1 MANNVQTTTITIG
14 GSVSKSLQDA
24 LSFANDGIKRIGTEM
39 TLLDRR
45 LARLSTTSKEY
56 ARMRT
61 QVDALRASQEALER
75 IEAKRTANLE
85 KREKL
90 RSAFGEARGALGT
103 AVTALAKPVENASG
117 FARQNQQIGV
127 AANLSRAQVSALGQA
142 ILEQSRTTNQGA
154 DALQR
159 SIKLMIDAGMDAQS
173 AQASLG
179 AVGRTTTVT
188 GASIDDVA
196 QAAAALQQSFDID
209 PSRMQNALDVLVVNS
224 RQGGLGLKDMAEVLP
239 TLGSSFEAMKLQGT
253 SAAAT
258 LGAALQA
265 TLDSAGGADK
275 AARNMKSFMSSVLSP
290 ELQNKAKKSLN
301 LDLRKIIGDA
311 QTDGGNPFD
320 AAMQGIIQATAGDQ
334 KKIGALFG
342 DAQAKNFV
350 QPMIENWDSY
360 IRIRDTALNGSS
372 GTTDAAYV
380 DAMQTDPQK
389 IEGAKIAVDN
399 LSKAF
404 GAALLPAVGEAAV
417 KLTELLNGVTSF
429 VQENPKLIANTTQ
442 IVVGMLGMRTAA
454 LGARYAWTFLQGPI
468 LAVQKACELFRGGS
482 LLAQMGRFGPMAM
495 RLASGF
501 RIVATAVGAIGGG
514 PIALAVA
521 AITAGALL
529 VRKYWEPIKAF
540 LGGVWEGL
548 SGAGTAAMG
557 ELMRAVEPLRPAW
570 EVMSGLIGQAW
581 DWLSRMLAPAQYTGN
596 ELSRVAQIGSF
607 LGTVLM
613 EGLRMNIQ
621 LISGLVQYVV
631 WMGNVYTT
639 VASGIGSVM
648 SMMWT
653 TIKSGAESLF
663 NWLVQKLDFLM
674 PYVVKLMGFVEG
686 GIGKV
691 SALVGKGLDFGK
703 EVLTGSAEAIGNGM
717 IGYTN
722 MRAGGRGGLDDA
734 AGLVGD
740 VATLDGPGAGKRWAG
755 ISEATRGRTAP
766 EMPSPSP
773 RGVTTVQQQQTNN
786 ITIHQQPGESSESV
800 ARRTADELQRR
811 NAVAARGGL
820 ADRN

>member
-14 GSVSKSLQDA
+14 GEVSKSLKDA
-24 LSFANDGIKRIGTEM
+24 FSFANDGIKRLGTEV

-45 LARLSTTSKEY
+45 LARMSTTSKEY

-61 QVDALRASQEALER
+61 QVDALRASQVALES
-75 IEAKRTANLE
+75 IEAKRAANLE
-85 KREKL
+85 KRGTL
-90 RSAFGEARGALGT
+90 GSAFGEARGALGS

-127 AANLSRAQVSALGQA
+127 AANLSRAQVGALGQA
-142 ILEQSRTTNQGA
+142 ILEQSRATNQGA
-154 DALQR
+154 DTLQR

-224 RQGGLGLKDMAEVLP
+224 RQGGLGLKDMAAVLP

-265 TLDSAGGADK
+265 TLDSAGGADN
-275 AARNMKSFMSSVLSP
+275 AASNMKNFMSAVLSP

-311 QTDGGNPFD
+311 QTNGGNPFD

-334 KKIGALFG
+334 KKIGTLFG

-350 QPMIENWDSY
+350 QPMIENWDTY
-360 IRIRDTALNGSS
+360 IRIRDQALNGSA
-372 GTTDAAYV
+372 GTTDAAYAN
-380 DAMQTDPQK
+380 AMQTDPEK

-404 GAALLPAVGEAAV
+404 GAALLPAVGEAAL
-417 KLTELLNGVTSF
+417 KLTDLLNGVTSF

-442 IVVGMLGMRTAA
+442 IVVGMLGMRTAV

-468 LAVQKACELFRGGS
+468 LAAQKAFELFRGGS

-501 RIVATAVGAIGGG
+501 RVVATAVAAIGGG
-514 PIALAVA
+514 PITIAIA
-521 AITAGALL
+521 AITAGAIL

-540 LGGVWEGL
+540 LGGVWDGL
-548 SGAGTAAMG
+548 SNAGSAAMG

-570 EVMSGLIGQAW
+570 EVMSGLISQAW
-581 DWLSRMLAPAQYTGN
+581 DWLSRLMEPAQYTGN
-596 ELSRVAQIGSF
+596 ELSRVAEIGAVVGEALLFNFRMVIEVIGGVVQSVVWLGEL
-607 LGTVLM
+607 LGTVA
-613 EGLRMNIQ
+613 GFI
-621 LISGLVQYVV
+621 
-631 WMGNVYTT
+631 T
-639 VASGIGSVM
+639 
-648 SMMWT
+648 
-653 TIKSGAESLF
+653 ESLGAAWDF
-663 NWLVQKLDFLM
+663 VSEKATAAFDVILAKLKPVLEGVGWVMD
-674 PYVVKLMGFVEG
+674 KLGFGGGEG
-686 GIGKV
+686 PALGAAVGAGAAGAS
-691 SALVGKGLDFGK
+691 SAAGAIAGVAAVGG
-703 EVLTGSAEAIGNGM
+703 
-717 IGYTN
+717 
-722 MRAGGRGGLDDA
+722 DA
-734 AGLVGD
+734 AGRRPVELG
-740 VATLDGPGAGKRWAG
+740 GAQ
-755 ISEATRGRTAP
+755 GRAAP
-766 EMPSPSP
+766 ALPSPSMRVVP
-773 RGVTTVQQQQTNN
+773 NVQQQQTNN
-786 ITIHQQPGESSESV
+786 ITIHQQPGESGDAL

-811 NAVAARGGL
+811 NAVAARSGL

>member
-1 MANNVQTTTITIG
+1 M
-14 GSVSKSLQDA
+14 SKSLQDA

-224 RQGGLGLKDMAEVLP
+224 RQGGLGLKDMAEMLP

-275 AARNMKSFMSSVLSP
+275 AASNMKNFMSSVLSP

-442 IVVGMLGMRTAA
+442 IVVGMLGMRTAV

-468 LAVQKACELFRGGS
+468 LAVQKAFELFRGGS
-482 LLAQMGRFGPMAM
+482 LLAQVGRFGPMAM

-548 SGAGTAAMG
+548 SGAGTGAMG
-557 ELMRAVEPLRPAW
+557 ELIRAVEPLRPAW

>member
-1 MANNVQTTTITIG
+1 MASNVQTTTITIG
-14 GSVSKSLQDA
+14 GEVSKSLKDA
-24 LSFANDGIKRIGTEM
+24 LSFANDGVKRLGDEAGKLELKLAAMKKSGTAY
-39 TLLDRR
+39 T
-45 LARLSTTSKEY
+45 
-56 ARMRT
+56 RMRA
-61 QVDALRASQEALER
+61 QADALRASQEALER
-75 IEAKRTANLE
+75 VEAKRTANLE

-90 RSAFGEARGALGT
+90 GASFKAARGTLGT

-142 ILEQSRTTNQGA
+142 ILQQSRATNQGA
-154 DALQR
+154 DDLQR
-159 SIKLMIDAGMDAQS
+159 SIKLMVAAGMDAQS

-224 RQGGLGLKDMAEVLP
+224 QQGSLGLKDMAQVLP
-239 TLGSSFEAMKLQGT
+239 VLGSSFEAMKLQGT

-258 LGAALQA
+258 LGAALEA

-275 AARNMKSFMSSVLSP
+275 AASNMKSFMSEVLSP
-290 ELQNKAKKSLN
+290 DIQEKAKKSLS
-301 LDLRKIIGDA
+301 LDLHKIIGDA
-311 QTDGGNPFD
+311 QTSGGNPFD

-334 KKIGALFG
+334 KKIGTLFS

-350 QPMIENWDSY
+350 QLMIENWDTY
-360 IRIRDTALNGSS
+360 IRVRDKALNGSA
-372 GTTDAAYV
+372 GTTGAAYA

-429 VQENPKLIANTTQ
+429 VHENPKLIANTTQ
-442 IVVGMLGMRTAA
+442 IVVGMLGMRTAV

-468 LAVQKACELFRGGS
+468 LGVQKAFQLFRGGS
-482 LLAQMGRFGPMAM
+482 LLAQLGRFGPMAM
-495 RLASGF
+495 RIASVF
-501 RIVATAVGAIGGG
+501 RVVATAVGAIGGG
-514 PIALAVA
+514 PIAVAVA
-521 AITAGALL
+521 ALTAGALL

-548 SGAGTAAMG
+548 SSAGTSAMG
-557 ELMRAVEPLRPAW
+557 ELMNAVAPLRPAW
-570 EVMSGLIGQAW
+570 EAVSALLGQAW

-596 ELSRVAQIGSF
+596 ELSRVGEIGKLVGEALMFNFRAVIQVAGFVAEVFRMIGEVIGTVAGFIVVTFGSAWDWVSAKVSSVIDTMMAKIAPF
-607 LGTVLM
+607 MEVVGTIMDKVGGVLGTAKDKIALGVNTAADAY
-613 EGLRMNIQ
+613 GAIRANGGIQ
-621 LISGLVQYVV
+621 LPPVMLAPASMHSASVQPR
-631 WMGNVYTT
+631 
-639 VASGIGSVM
+639 
-648 SMMWT
+648 
-653 TIKSGAESLF
+653 
-663 NWLVQKLDFLM
+663 M
-674 PYVVKLMGFVEG
+674 PN
-686 GIGKV
+686 
-691 SALVGKGLDFGK
+691 AFG
-703 EVLTGSAEAIGNGM
+703 TPAG
-717 IGYTN
+717 
-722 MRAGGRGGLDDA
+722 RA
-734 AGLVGD
+734 
-740 VATLDGPGAGKRWAG
+740 
-755 ISEATRGRTAP
+755 AP
-766 EMPSPSP
+766 EMPSPTP
-773 RGVTTVQQQQTNN
+773 RSATTVQQQQTNH
-786 ITIHQQPGESSESV
+786 ITIHQQPGESSEAV

>member
-1 MANNVQTTTITIG
+1 MASNVQTTTITIG
-14 GSVSKSLQDA
+14 GEVSKSLKDA
-24 LSFANDGIKRIGTEM
+24 LSFANDGVKRLGDEAGKLELKLAAMKKSGTAY
-39 TLLDRR
+39 T
-45 LARLSTTSKEY
+45 
-56 ARMRT
+56 RMRA
-61 QVDALRASQEALER
+61 QADALRASQEALER
-75 IEAKRTANLE
+75 VEAKRTANLE

-90 RSAFGEARGALGT
+90 GASFKAARGTLGI

-142 ILEQSRTTNQGA
+142 ILQQSRATNQGA
-154 DALQR
+154 DDLQR
-159 SIKLMIDAGMDAQS
+159 SIKLMVAAGMDAQS

-224 RQGGLGLKDMAEVLP
+224 QQGSLGLKDMAQVLP
-239 TLGSSFEAMKLQGT
+239 VLGSSFEAMKLQGT

-258 LGAALQA
+258 LGAALEA

-275 AARNMKSFMSSVLSP
+275 AASNMKSFMSEVLSP
-290 ELQNKAKKSLN
+290 DIQEKAKKSLN
-301 LDLRKIIGDA
+301 LDLHKIIGDA
-311 QTDGGNPFD
+311 QTSGGNPFD

-334 KKIGALFG
+334 KKIGTLFS

-350 QPMIENWDSY
+350 QPMIENWDTY
-360 IRIRDTALNGSS
+360 IRVRDKALNESA
-372 GTTDAAYV
+372 GTTDAAYA

-442 IVVGMLGMRTAA
+442 IVVGMLGMRTAV

-468 LAVQKACELFRGGS
+468 LGVQKAFELFRGGS
-482 LLAQMGRFGPMAM
+482 LLAQLGRFGPMAM
-495 RLASGF
+495 RIASVF
-501 RIVATAVGAIGGG
+501 RVVATAVGAIGGG
-514 PIALAVA
+514 PIAVAVA
-521 AITAGALL
+521 ALTAGALL

-548 SGAGTAAMG
+548 SSAGTSAMG
-557 ELMRAVEPLRPAW
+557 ELMNAVAPLRPAW
-570 EVMSGLIGQAW
+570 EAVSALLGQAW

-596 ELSRVAQIGSF
+596 ELSRVGEIGKLVGEALMFNFRAVIQVAGFVAEVFRMIGEVIGTVAGFIVVTFGSAWDWVSAKVSSVIDTMMAKIAPF
-607 LGTVLM
+607 MEVVGTIMDKVGGVLGTAKDKIALGVNTAADAY
-613 EGLRMNIQ
+613 GAIRANGGIQ
-621 LISGLVQYVV
+621 LPPVMLAPASMHSASVQPR
-631 WMGNVYTT
+631 
-639 VASGIGSVM
+639 
-648 SMMWT
+648 
-653 TIKSGAESLF
+653 
-663 NWLVQKLDFLM
+663 M
-674 PYVVKLMGFVEG
+674 PN
-686 GIGKV
+686 
-691 SALVGKGLDFGK
+691 AFG
-703 EVLTGSAEAIGNGM
+703 TPAG
-717 IGYTN
+717 
-722 MRAGGRGGLDDA
+722 RA
-734 AGLVGD
+734 
-740 VATLDGPGAGKRWAG
+740 
-755 ISEATRGRTAP
+755 AP
-766 EMPSPSP
+766 EMPSPTP
-773 RGVTTVQQQQTNN
+773 RSATTVQQQQTNH
-786 ITIHQQPGESSESV
+786 ITIHQQPGESSEAV

>member
-1 MANNVQTTTITIG
+1 MASNVQTTTITIG
-14 GSVSKSLQDA
+14 GEVSKSLKDA
-24 LSFANDGIKRIGTEM
+24 LSFANDGVKRLGDEAGKLELKLAAMKKSGTAY
-39 TLLDRR
+39 T
-45 LARLSTTSKEY
+45 
-56 ARMRT
+56 RMRA
-61 QVDALRASQEALER
+61 QADALRASQEALER
-75 IEAKRTANLE
+75 VEAKRTANLE

-90 RSAFGEARGALGT
+90 GASFKAARGTLGT

-142 ILEQSRTTNQGA
+142 ILQQSRATNQGA
-154 DALQR
+154 DDLQR
-159 SIKLMIDAGMDAQS
+159 SIKLMVAAGMDAQS

-224 RQGGLGLKDMAEVLP
+224 QQGSLGLKDMAQVLP
-239 TLGSSFEAMKLQGT
+239 VLGSSFEAMKLQGT

-258 LGAALQA
+258 LGAALEA

-275 AARNMKSFMSSVLSP
+275 AASNMKSFMSEVLSP
-290 ELQNKAKKSLN
+290 DIQEKAKKSLN
-301 LDLRKIIGDA
+301 LDLHKIIGDA
-311 QTDGGNPFD
+311 QTSGGNPFD

-334 KKIGALFG
+334 KKIGTLFS

-350 QPMIENWDSY
+350 QPMIENWDTY
-360 IRIRDTALNGSS
+360 IRVRDKALNESA
-372 GTTDAAYV
+372 GTTDAAYA

-442 IVVGMLGMRTAA
+442 IVVGMLGMRTAV
-454 LGARYAWTFLQGPI
+454 LSARYAWTFLQGPI
-468 LAVQKACELFRGGS
+468 LGVQKAFELFRGGS
-482 LLAQMGRFGPMAM
+482 LLAQLGRFGPMAM
-495 RLASGF
+495 RIASVF
-501 RIVATAVGAIGGG
+501 RVVATAVGAIGGG
-514 PIALAVA
+514 PIAVAVA
-521 AITAGALL
+521 ALTAGALL

-548 SGAGTAAMG
+548 SSAGTSAMG
-557 ELMRAVEPLRPAW
+557 ELMNAVAPLRPAW
-570 EVMSGLIGQAW
+570 EAVSALLGQAW

-596 ELSRVAQIGSF
+596 ELSRVGEIGKLVGEALMFNFRAVIQVAGFVAEVFRMIGEVIGTVAGFIVVTFGSAWDWVSAKVSSVIDTMMAKIAPF
-607 LGTVLM
+607 MEVVGTIMDKVGGVLGTAKDKIALGVNTAADAY
-613 EGLRMNIQ
+613 GAIRANGGIQ
-621 LISGLVQYVV
+621 LPPVMLAPASMHSASVQPR
-631 WMGNVYTT
+631 
-639 VASGIGSVM
+639 
-648 SMMWT
+648 
-653 TIKSGAESLF
+653 
-663 NWLVQKLDFLM
+663 M
-674 PYVVKLMGFVEG
+674 PN
-686 GIGKV
+686 
-691 SALVGKGLDFGK
+691 AFG
-703 EVLTGSAEAIGNGM
+703 TPAG
-717 IGYTN
+717 
-722 MRAGGRGGLDDA
+722 RA
-734 AGLVGD
+734 
-740 VATLDGPGAGKRWAG
+740 
-755 ISEATRGRTAP
+755 AP
-766 EMPSPSP
+766 EMPSPTP
-773 RGVTTVQQQQTNN
+773 RSATTVQQQQTNH
-786 ITIHQQPGESSESV
+786 ITIHQQPGESSEAV

>member
-14 GSVSKSLQDA
+14 GEVSKSLKDA
-24 LSFANDGIKRIGTEM
+24 FSFANDGIKRLGTEV

-45 LARLSTTSKEY
+45 LARMSTTSKEY

-61 QVDALRASQEALER
+61 QVDALRASQVALES
-75 IEAKRTANLE
+75 IEAKRDANLE
-85 KREKL
+85 KRGKL
-90 RSAFGEARGALGT
+90 GSAFGEARGTLGT

-142 ILEQSRTTNQGA
+142 ILEQSRATNQGA

-159 SIKLMIDAGMDAQS
+159 SIRLMIDAGMDAQA

-224 RQGGLGLKDMAEVLP
+224 QQGSLGLKDMAQVLP
-239 TLGSSFEAMKLQGT
+239 VLGSSFEAMKLQGT

-258 LGAALQA
+258 LGAALEA

-275 AARNMKSFMSSVLSP
+275 AASNMKSFMSEVLSP
-290 ELQNKAKKSLN
+290 DIQEKAKKSLR

-311 QTDGGNPFD
+311 QTSGGNPFD

-350 QPMIENWDSY
+350 QPMIENWDTY
-360 IRIRDTALNGSS
+360 VRVRDKALNGSA
-372 GTTDAAYV
+372 GTTDAAYA

-442 IVVGMLGMRTAA
+442 IVVGMLGMRTAV

-468 LAVQKACELFRGGS
+468 LAAQKAFELFRGGS
-482 LLAQMGRFGPMAM
+482 LLAQLGRFGPMAM

-501 RIVATAVGAIGGG
+501 RIVATAVAAIGGG
-514 PIALAVA
+514 PITIAIA
-521 AITAGALL
+521 AITAGAIL

-540 LGGVWEGL
+540 LGGLWQGV
-548 SGAGTAAMG
+548 SDSAGAAMG
-557 ELMRAVEPLRPAW
+557 EIMAAVEPLRPVW
-570 EVMSGLIGQAW
+570 EAMGEVFSRVWNWISQLIAPVEYSGDA
-581 DWLSRMLAPAQYTGN
+581 
-596 ELSRVAQIGSF
+596 LSRVGEVGRFVGTLLFESFRMAIAAVGNIIQTIVFLNDAAMSLGETIGTALIGRWDSMKETARAAINVVMDALKPLLELIDGP
-607 LGTVLM
+607 LGDL
-613 EGLRMNIQ
+613 
-621 LISGLVQYVV
+621 
-631 WMGNVYTT
+631 
-639 VASGIGSVM
+639 
-648 SMMWT
+648 
-653 TIKSGAESLF
+653 
-663 NWLVQKLDFLM
+663 
-674 PYVVKLMGFVEG
+674 G
-686 GIGKV
+686 G
-691 SALVGKGLDFGK
+691 LVGKGLDVASGFLGQLK
-703 EVLTGSAEAIGNGM
+703 EGAVDGMKSIGNGVV
-717 IGYTN
+717 GYSN
-722 MRAGGRGGLDDA
+722 MRAQGRGGLNDA
-734 AGLVGD
+734 LYTGVAVAMGD
-740 VATLDGPGAGKRWAG
+740 RPAVREQEDSLRRAMQ
-755 ISEATRGRTAP
+755 GRPAP
-766 EMPSPSP
+766 DMPAPTP

>member
-90 RSAFGEARGALGT
+90 GSAFGEARGALGT

-239 TLGSSFEAMKLQGT
+239 ALGSSFEAMKLQGT

-275 AARNMKSFMSSVLSP
+275 AASNMKNFMSSVLSP

-442 IVVGMLGMRTAA
+442 IVVGMLGMRTAV
-454 LGARYAWTFLQGPI
+454 LGARYAWTFLQGPV
-468 LAVQKACELFRGGS
+468 LAVQKAFELFRGGS

-501 RIVATAVGAIGGG
+501 RIVATAVGATGGG

-722 MRAGGRGGLDDA
+722 MRAGGRGGLDEA

>member
-14 GSVSKSLQDA
+14 GEVSKSLKDA
-24 LSFANDGIKRIGTEM
+24 FSFANDGIKRLGTEV

-45 LARLSTTSKEY
+45 LGRMSTTSKEY

-61 QVDALRASQEALER
+61 QVDALRASQVALES
-75 IEAKRTANLE
+75 IEAKRAANLE
-85 KREKL
+85 KRGTL
-90 RSAFGEARGALGT
+90 GSAFGEARGALGS

-142 ILEQSRTTNQGA
+142 ILEQSRATNQGA
-154 DALQR
+154 DTLQR

-224 RQGGLGLKDMAEVLP
+224 RQGGLGLKDMAAVLP

-275 AARNMKSFMSSVLSP
+275 AASNMKNFMSAVLSP

-311 QTDGGNPFD
+311 QTNGGNPFD

-334 KKIGALFG
+334 KKIGTLFG

-350 QPMIENWDSY
+350 QPMIENWDTY
-360 IRIRDTALNGSS
+360 IRIRDQALNGSA
-372 GTTDAAYV
+372 GTTDAAYAN
-380 DAMQTDPQK
+380 AMQTDPEK

-404 GAALLPAVGEAAV
+404 GAALLPAVGEAAL
-417 KLTELLNGVTSF
+417 KLTDLLNGVTSF

-442 IVVGMLGMRTAA
+442 IVVGMLGMRTAV

-468 LAVQKACELFRGGS
+468 LAAQKAFELFRGGS

-501 RIVATAVGAIGGG
+501 RVVATAVAAIGGG
-514 PIALAVA
+514 PITIAIA
-521 AITAGALL
+521 AITAGAIL

-540 LGGVWEGL
+540 LGGVWDGL
-548 SGAGTAAMG
+548 SNAGSAAMG

-570 EVMSGLIGQAW
+570 EVMSGLISQAW
-581 DWLSRMLAPAQYTGN
+581 DWLSRLMEPAQYTGN
-596 ELSRVAQIGSF
+596 ELSRVAEIGAVVGEALLFNFRMVIEVIGGVVQSVVWLGEL
-607 LGTVLM
+607 LGTVA
-613 EGLRMNIQ
+613 GFI
-621 LISGLVQYVV
+621 
-631 WMGNVYTT
+631 T
-639 VASGIGSVM
+639 
-648 SMMWT
+648 
-653 TIKSGAESLF
+653 ESLGAAWDF
-663 NWLVQKLDFLM
+663 VSEKATAAFDVILAKLKPVLEGVGWVMD
-674 PYVVKLMGFVEG
+674 KLGFGGGEG
-686 GIGKV
+686 PALGAAVGAGAAGAS
-691 SALVGKGLDFGK
+691 SAAG
-703 EVLTGSAEAIGNGM
+703 AIAGVAA
-717 IGYTN
+717 
-722 MRAGGRGGLDDA
+722 AGGDA
-734 AGLVGD
+734 AGRRPVELG
-740 VATLDGPGAGKRWAG
+740 GAQ
-755 ISEATRGRTAP
+755 GRAAP
-766 EMPSPSP
+766 ALPSPSMRVVP
-773 RGVTTVQQQQTNN
+773 NVQQQQTNN
-786 ITIHQQPGESSESV
+786 ITIHQQPGESGDAL

-811 NAVAARGGL
+811 NAVAARSGL

>member
-1 MANNVQTTTITIG
+1 MASNVQTTTITIG
-14 GSVSKSLQDA
+14 GEVSKSLKDA
-24 LSFANDGIKRIGTEM
+24 LSFANDGVKRLGDEAGKLELKLAAMKKSGTAY
-39 TLLDRR
+39 T
-45 LARLSTTSKEY
+45 
-56 ARMRT
+56 RMRA
-61 QVDALRASQEALER
+61 QADALRASQEALER
-75 IEAKRTANLE
+75 VEAKRTANLE

-90 RSAFGEARGALGT
+90 GASFKAARGTLGT

-142 ILEQSRTTNQGA
+142 ILQQSRATNQGA
-154 DALQR
+154 DDLQR
-159 SIKLMIDAGMDAQS
+159 SIKLMVAAGMDAQS

-224 RQGGLGLKDMAEVLP
+224 QQGSLGLKDMAQVLP
-239 TLGSSFEAMKLQGT
+239 VLGSSFEAMKLQGT

-258 LGAALQA
+258 LGAALEA

-275 AARNMKSFMSSVLSP
+275 AASNMKSFMSEVLSP
-290 ELQNKAKKSLN
+290 DIQEKAKKSLN
-301 LDLRKIIGDA
+301 LDLHKIIGDA
-311 QTDGGNPFD
+311 QTSGGNPFD

-334 KKIGALFG
+334 KKIGTLFS

-350 QPMIENWDSY
+350 QPMIENWDTY
-360 IRIRDTALNGSS
+360 IRVRDKALNESA
-372 GTTDAAYV
+372 GTTDAAYA

-442 IVVGMLGMRTAA
+442 IVVGMLGMRTAV

-468 LAVQKACELFRGGS
+468 LGVQKAFELFRGGS
-482 LLAQMGRFGPMAM
+482 LLAQLGRFGPMAM
-495 RLASGF
+495 RIASVF
-501 RIVATAVGAIGGG
+501 RVVATAVGAIGGG
-514 PIALAVA
+514 PIAVAVA
-521 AITAGALL
+521 ALTAGALL

-548 SGAGTAAMG
+548 SSAGTSAMG
-557 ELMRAVEPLRPAW
+557 ELMNAVAPLRPAW
-570 EVMSGLIGQAW
+570 EAVSALLGQAW

-596 ELSRVAQIGSF
+596 ELSRVGEIGKLVGEALMFNFRAVIQVAGFVAEVFRMIGEVIGTVAGFIVVTFGSAWDWVSAKVSSVIDTMMAKIAPF
-607 LGTVLM
+607 MEVVGTIMDKVGGVLGTAKDKIALGVNTAADAY
-613 EGLRMNIQ
+613 GAIRANGGIQ
-621 LISGLVQYVV
+621 LPPVMLAPASMHSASVQPR
-631 WMGNVYTT
+631 
-639 VASGIGSVM
+639 
-648 SMMWT
+648 
-653 TIKSGAESLF
+653 
-663 NWLVQKLDFLM
+663 M
-674 PYVVKLMGFVEG
+674 PN
-686 GIGKV
+686 
-691 SALVGKGLDFGK
+691 AFG
-703 EVLTGSAEAIGNGM
+703 TPAG
-717 IGYTN
+717 
-722 MRAGGRGGLDDA
+722 RA
-734 AGLVGD
+734 
-740 VATLDGPGAGKRWAG
+740 
-755 ISEATRGRTAP
+755 AP
-766 EMPSPSP
+766 EMPSPTP
-773 RGVTTVQQQQTNN
+773 RSATTVQQQQTNH
-786 ITIHQQPGESSESV
+786 ITIHQQPGESSEAV

>member
-14 GSVSKSLQDA
+14 GEVSKSLKDA
-24 LSFANDGIKRIGTEM
+24 FSFANDGIKRLGTEV

-45 LARLSTTSKEY
+45 LARMSTTSKEY

-61 QVDALRASQEALER
+61 QVDALRASQVALES
-75 IEAKRTANLE
+75 IEAKRAANLE
-85 KREKL
+85 KRGTL
-90 RSAFGEARGALGT
+90 GSAFGEARGALGS

-142 ILEQSRTTNQGA
+142 ILEQSRATNQGA
-154 DALQR
+154 DTLQR

-196 QAAAALQQSFDID
+196 HAAAALQQSFDID
-209 PSRMQNALDVLVVNS
+209 PSRMQNALDVLVINS
-224 RQGGLGLKDMAEVLP
+224 RQGGLGLKDMAAVLP

-275 AARNMKSFMSSVLSP
+275 AASNMKNFMSAVLSP

-311 QTDGGNPFD
+311 QTNGGNPFD

-334 KKIGALFG
+334 KKIGTLFG

-350 QPMIENWDSY
+350 QPMIENWDTY
-360 IRIRDTALNGSS
+360 IRIRDQALNGSA
-372 GTTDAAYV
+372 GTTDAAYAN
-380 DAMQTDPQK
+380 AMQTDPEK

-404 GAALLPAVGEAAV
+404 GAALLPAVGEAAL
-417 KLTELLNGVTSF
+417 KLTDLLNGVTSF

-442 IVVGMLGMRTAA
+442 IVVGMLGMRTAV

-468 LAVQKACELFRGGS
+468 LAAQKAFELFRGGS

-501 RIVATAVGAIGGG
+501 RVVATAVAAIGGG
-514 PIALAVA
+514 PITIAIA
-521 AITAGALL
+521 AITAGAIL

-540 LGGVWEGL
+540 LGGVWDGL
-548 SGAGTAAMG
+548 STAGSAAMG

-570 EVMSGLIGQAW
+570 EVMSGLISQAW
-581 DWLSRMLAPAQYTGN
+581 DWLSKLMEPAQYTGN
-596 ELSRVAQIGSF
+596 ELSRVAEIGAVVGEALLFNFRMVIEVIGGVVQSVVWLGEL
-607 LGTVLM
+607 LGTVA
-613 EGLRMNIQ
+613 GFI
-621 LISGLVQYVV
+621 
-631 WMGNVYTT
+631 T
-639 VASGIGSVM
+639 
-648 SMMWT
+648 
-653 TIKSGAESLF
+653 ESLGAAWDF
-663 NWLVQKLDFLM
+663 VSEKATAAFDVILAKLKPVLEGVGWVMD
-674 PYVVKLMGFVEG
+674 KLGFGGGEG
-686 GIGKV
+686 PALGAAVGAGAAGAS
-691 SALVGKGLDFGK
+691 SAAGAIAGVAAVGG
-703 EVLTGSAEAIGNGM
+703 
-717 IGYTN
+717 
-722 MRAGGRGGLDDA
+722 DA
-734 AGLVGD
+734 AGRRPVELG
-740 VATLDGPGAGKRWAG
+740 GAQ
-755 ISEATRGRTAP
+755 GRAAP
-766 EMPSPSP
+766 ALPSPSIRVVP
-773 RGVTTVQQQQTNN
+773 NVQQQQTNN
-786 ITIHQQPGESSESV
+786 ITIHQQPGESGDAL

-811 NAVAARGGL
+811 NAVAARSGL

>member
-1 MANNVQTTTITIG
+1 M
-14 GSVSKSLQDA
+14 SKSLKDA
-24 LSFANDGIKRIGTEM
+24 LSFANDGVKRLGDEAGKLELKLAAMKKSGTAY
-39 TLLDRR
+39 T
-45 LARLSTTSKEY
+45 
-56 ARMRT
+56 RMRA
-61 QVDALRASQEALER
+61 QADALRASQEALER
-75 IEAKRTANLE
+75 VEAKRTANLE

-90 RSAFGEARGALGT
+90 GASFKAARGTLGT

-142 ILEQSRTTNQGA
+142 ILQQSRATNQGA
-154 DALQR
+154 DDLQR
-159 SIKLMIDAGMDAQS
+159 SIKLMVAAGMDAQS

-224 RQGGLGLKDMAEVLP
+224 QQGSLGLKDMAQVLP
-239 TLGSSFEAMKLQGT
+239 VLGSSFEAMKLQGT

-258 LGAALQA
+258 LGAALEA

-275 AARNMKSFMSSVLSP
+275 AASNMKSFMSEVLSP
-290 ELQNKAKKSLN
+290 DIQEKAKKSLN
-301 LDLRKIIGDA
+301 LDLHKIIGDA
-311 QTDGGNPFD
+311 QTSGGNPFD

-334 KKIGALFG
+334 KKIGTLFS

-350 QPMIENWDSY
+350 QPMIENWDTY
-360 IRIRDTALNGSS
+360 IRVRDKALNESA
-372 GTTDAAYV
+372 GTTDAAYA

-442 IVVGMLGMRTAA
+442 IVVGMLGMRTAV

-468 LAVQKACELFRGGS
+468 LGVQKAFELFRGGS
-482 LLAQMGRFGPMAM
+482 LLAQLGRFGPMAM
-495 RLASGF
+495 RIASVF
-501 RIVATAVGAIGGG
+501 RVVATAVGAIGGG
-514 PIALAVA
+514 PIAVAVA
-521 AITAGALL
+521 ALTAGALL

-548 SGAGTAAMG
+548 SSAGTSAMG
-557 ELMRAVEPLRPAW
+557 ELMNAVAPLRPAW
-570 EVMSGLIGQAW
+570 EAVSALLGQAW

-596 ELSRVAQIGSF
+596 ELSRVGEIGKLVGEALMFNFRAVIQVAGFVAEVFRMIGEVIGTVAGFIVVTFGSVWDWVSAKVSSVIDTMMAKIAPF
-607 LGTVLM
+607 MEVVGTIMDKVGGVLGTAKDKIALGVNTAADAY
-613 EGLRMNIQ
+613 GAIRANGGIQ
-621 LISGLVQYVV
+621 LPPVMLAPASMHSASVQPR
-631 WMGNVYTT
+631 
-639 VASGIGSVM
+639 
-648 SMMWT
+648 
-653 TIKSGAESLF
+653 
-663 NWLVQKLDFLM
+663 M
-674 PYVVKLMGFVEG
+674 PN
-686 GIGKV
+686 
-691 SALVGKGLDFGK
+691 AFG
-703 EVLTGSAEAIGNGM
+703 TPAG
-717 IGYTN
+717 
-722 MRAGGRGGLDDA
+722 RA
-734 AGLVGD
+734 
-740 VATLDGPGAGKRWAG
+740 
-755 ISEATRGRTAP
+755 AP
-766 EMPSPSP
+766 EMPSPTP
-773 RGVTTVQQQQTNN
+773 RSATTVQQQQTNH
-786 ITIHQQPGESSESV
+786 ITIHQQPGESSEAV

>member
-1 MANNVQTTTITIG
+1 MASNVQTTTITIG
-14 GSVSKSLQDA
+14 GEVSKSLKDA
-24 LSFANDGIKRIGTEM
+24 LSFANDGVKRLGDEAGKLELKLAAMKKSGTAY
-39 TLLDRR
+39 T
-45 LARLSTTSKEY
+45 
-56 ARMRT
+56 RMRA
-61 QVDALRASQEALER
+61 QADALRASQEALER
-75 IEAKRTANLE
+75 VEAKRTANLE

-90 RSAFGEARGALGT
+90 GASFKAARGTLGT

-142 ILEQSRTTNQGA
+142 ILQQSRATNQGA
-154 DALQR
+154 DDLQR
-159 SIKLMIDAGMDAQS
+159 SIKLMVAAGMDAQS

-209 PSRMQNALDVLVVNS
+209 PSRMQNALDVLVANS
-224 RQGGLGLKDMAEVLP
+224 QQGSLGLKDMAQVLP
-239 TLGSSFEAMKLQGT
+239 VLGSSFEAMKLQGT

-258 LGAALQA
+258 LGAALEA

-275 AARNMKSFMSSVLSP
+275 AASNMKSFISEVLSP
-290 ELQNKAKKSLN
+290 DIQEKAKKSLN

-311 QTDGGNPFD
+311 QTSGGNPFD

-334 KKIGALFG
+334 KKIGTLFS

-350 QPMIENWDSY
+350 QPMIENWDTY
-360 IRIRDTALNGSS
+360 IRVRDKALNGSA
-372 GTTDAAYV
+372 GTTDAAYA

-429 VQENPKLIANTTQ
+429 VHENPKLIANTTQ
-442 IVVGMLGMRTAA
+442 IVVGMLGMRTAV

-468 LAVQKACELFRGGS
+468 LGVQKAFQLFRGGS
-482 LLAQMGRFGPMAM
+482 LLAQLGRFGPMAM
-495 RLASGF
+495 RIASVF
-501 RIVATAVGAIGGG
+501 RVVATAVGAIGGG
-514 PIALAVA
+514 PIAVAVA
-521 AITAGALL
+521 ALTAGALL

-548 SGAGTAAMG
+548 SSAGTSAMG
-557 ELMRAVEPLRPAW
+557 ELMNAVAPVRPAW
-570 EVMSGLIGQAW
+570 EAVSALLGQAW

-596 ELSRVAQIGSF
+596 ELSRVGEIGKLVGEALMFNFRAVIQVAGFVAEVFRMIGEVIGTVAGFIVVTFGSAWDWVSAKVSSVIDTMMAKIAPF
-607 LGTVLM
+607 MEVVGTIMDKVGGVLGTAKDKIALGVNTAADAY
-613 EGLRMNIQ
+613 GAIRANGGIQ
-621 LISGLVQYVV
+621 LPPVMLAPASMHSASVQPR
-631 WMGNVYTT
+631 
-639 VASGIGSVM
+639 
-648 SMMWT
+648 
-653 TIKSGAESLF
+653 
-663 NWLVQKLDFLM
+663 M
-674 PYVVKLMGFVEG
+674 PN
-686 GIGKV
+686 
-691 SALVGKGLDFGK
+691 AFG
-703 EVLTGSAEAIGNGM
+703 TPAG
-717 IGYTN
+717 
-722 MRAGGRGGLDDA
+722 RA
-734 AGLVGD
+734 
-740 VATLDGPGAGKRWAG
+740 
-755 ISEATRGRTAP
+755 AP
-766 EMPSPSP
+766 EMPSPTP
-773 RGVTTVQQQQTNN
+773 RSATTVQQQTNH
-786 ITIHQQPGESSESV
+786 ITIHQQPGESSEAV

>member
-1 MANNVQTTTITIG
+1 MASNVQTTTITIG
-14 GSVSKSLQDA
+14 GEVSKSLKDA
-24 LSFANDGIKRIGTEM
+24 LSFANDGVKRLGDEAGKLELKLAAMKKSGTAY
-39 TLLDRR
+39 T
-45 LARLSTTSKEY
+45 
-56 ARMRT
+56 RMRA
-61 QVDALRASQEALER
+61 QADALRASQEALER
-75 IEAKRTANLE
+75 VEAKRTANLE

-90 RSAFGEARGALGT
+90 GASFKAARGTLGT

-142 ILEQSRTTNQGA
+142 ILQQSRATNQGA
-154 DALQR
+154 DDLQR
-159 SIKLMIDAGMDAQS
+159 SIKLMVAAGMDAQS

-224 RQGGLGLKDMAEVLP
+224 QQGSLGLKDMAQVLP
-239 TLGSSFEAMKLQGT
+239 VLGSSFEAMKLQGT

-258 LGAALQA
+258 LGAALEA

-275 AARNMKSFMSSVLSP
+275 AASNMKSFMSEVLSP
-290 ELQNKAKKSLN
+290 DIQEKARKSLN
-301 LDLRKIIGDA
+301 LDLHKIIGDA
-311 QTDGGNPFD
+311 QTSGGNPFD

-334 KKIGALFG
+334 KKIGTLFS

-350 QPMIENWDSY
+350 QPMIENWDTY
-360 IRIRDTALNGSS
+360 IRVRDKALNGSA
-372 GTTDAAYV
+372 GTTGAAYA

-429 VQENPKLIANTTQ
+429 VHENPKLIANTTQ
-442 IVVGMLGMRTAA
+442 IVVGMLGMRTAV

-468 LAVQKACELFRGGS
+468 LGVQKAFQLFRGGS
-482 LLAQMGRFGPMAM
+482 LLAQLGRFGPMAM
-495 RLASGF
+495 RIASVF
-501 RIVATAVGAIGGG
+501 RVVATAVGAIGGG
-514 PIALAVA
+514 PIAVAVA
-521 AITAGALL
+521 ALTAGALL

-548 SGAGTAAMG
+548 SSAGTSAMG
-557 ELMRAVEPLRPAW
+557 ELMNAVAPLRPAW
-570 EVMSGLIGQAW
+570 EAVSALLGQAW

-596 ELSRVAQIGSF
+596 ELSRVGEIGKLVGEALMFNFRAVIQVAGFVAEVFRMIGEVIGTVAGFIVVTFGSAWDWVSAKVSSVIDTMMAKIAPF
-607 LGTVLM
+607 MEVVGTIMDKVGGVLGTAKDKIALGVNTAADAY
-613 EGLRMNIQ
+613 GAIRANGGIQ
-621 LISGLVQYVV
+621 LPPVMLAPASMHSASVQPR
-631 WMGNVYTT
+631 
-639 VASGIGSVM
+639 
-648 SMMWT
+648 
-653 TIKSGAESLF
+653 
-663 NWLVQKLDFLM
+663 M
-674 PYVVKLMGFVEG
+674 PN
-686 GIGKV
+686 
-691 SALVGKGLDFGK
+691 AFG
-703 EVLTGSAEAIGNGM
+703 TPAG
-717 IGYTN
+717 
-722 MRAGGRGGLDDA
+722 RA
-734 AGLVGD
+734 
-740 VATLDGPGAGKRWAG
+740 
-755 ISEATRGRTAP
+755 AP
-766 EMPSPSP
+766 EMPSPTP
-773 RGVTTVQQQQTNN
+773 RSATTVQQQQTNH
-786 ITIHQQPGESSESV
+786 ITIHQQPGESSEAV

>member
-275 AARNMKSFMSSVLSP
+275 AASNMKNFMSSVLSP

-442 IVVGMLGMRTAA
+442 IVVGMLGMRTAV

-468 LAVQKACELFRGGS
+468 LAVQKAFELFRGGS

-548 SGAGTAAMG
+548 SGAGTGAMG
-557 ELMRAVEPLRPAW
+557 ELIRAVEPLRPAW

-663 NWLVQKLDFLM
+663 NWLVQKLDFLV

-755 ISEATRGRTAP
+755 ISEANRGRTAP

>member
-1 MANNVQTTTITIG
+1 MASNVQTTTITIG
-14 GSVSKSLQDA
+14 GEVSKSLKDA
-24 LSFANDGIKRIGTEM
+24 LSFANDGVKRLGDEAGKLELKLAAMKKSGTAY
-39 TLLDRR
+39 T
-45 LARLSTTSKEY
+45 
-56 ARMRT
+56 RMRA
-61 QVDALRASQEALER
+61 QADALRASQEALER
-75 IEAKRTANLE
+75 VEAKRTANLE

-90 RSAFGEARGALGT
+90 GASFKAARGTLGT

-142 ILEQSRTTNQGA
+142 ILQQSRATNQGA
-154 DALQR
+154 DDLQR
-159 SIKLMIDAGMDAQS
+159 SIKLMVAAGMDAQS

-224 RQGGLGLKDMAEVLP
+224 QQGSLGLKDMAQVLP
-239 TLGSSFEAMKLQGT
+239 VLGSSFEAMKLQGT

-258 LGAALQA
+258 LGAALEA

-275 AARNMKSFMSSVLSP
+275 AASNMKSFMSEVLSP
-290 ELQNKAKKSLN
+290 DIQEKAKKSLN
-301 LDLRKIIGDA
+301 LDLHKIIGDA
-311 QTDGGNPFD
+311 QTSGGNPFD

-334 KKIGALFG
+334 KKIGTLFS

-350 QPMIENWDSY
+350 QPMIENWDTY
-360 IRIRDTALNGSS
+360 IRVRDKALNGSA
-372 GTTDAAYV
+372 GTTGAAYA

-429 VQENPKLIANTTQ
+429 VHENPKLIANTTQ
-442 IVVGMLGMRTAA
+442 IVVGMLGMRTAV

-468 LAVQKACELFRGGS
+468 LGVQKAFQLFRGGS
-482 LLAQMGRFGPMAM
+482 LLAQLGRFGPMAM
-495 RLASGF
+495 RIASVF
-501 RIVATAVGAIGGG
+501 RVVATAVGAIGGG
-514 PIALAVA
+514 PIAVAVA
-521 AITAGALL
+521 ALTAGALL

-548 SGAGTAAMG
+548 SSAGTSAMG
-557 ELMRAVEPLRPAW
+557 ELMNAVAPVRPAW
-570 EVMSGLIGQAW
+570 EAVSALLGQAW

-596 ELSRVAQIGSF
+596 ELSRVGEIGKLVGEALMFNFRAVIQVAGFVAEVFRMIGEVIGTVAGFIVVTFGSAWDWVSAKVSSVIDTMMAKIVPF
-607 LGTVLM
+607 MEVVGTIMDKVGGVLGTAKDKIALGVNTAADAY
-613 EGLRMNIQ
+613 GAIRANGGIQ
-621 LISGLVQYVV
+621 LPPVMLAPASMHSASVQPR
-631 WMGNVYTT
+631 
-639 VASGIGSVM
+639 
-648 SMMWT
+648 
-653 TIKSGAESLF
+653 
-663 NWLVQKLDFLM
+663 M
-674 PYVVKLMGFVEG
+674 PN
-686 GIGKV
+686 
-691 SALVGKGLDFGK
+691 AFG
-703 EVLTGSAEAIGNGM
+703 TPAG
-717 IGYTN
+717 
-722 MRAGGRGGLDDA
+722 RA
-734 AGLVGD
+734 
-740 VATLDGPGAGKRWAG
+740 
-755 ISEATRGRTAP
+755 AP
-766 EMPSPSP
+766 EMPSPTP
-773 RGVTTVQQQQTNN
+773 RSATTVQQQQTNH
-786 ITIHQQPGESSESV
+786 ITIHQQPGESSEAV

>member
-14 GSVSKSLQDA
+14 SSVSKSLQDA

-275 AARNMKSFMSSVLSP
+275 AASNMKNFMSSVLSP

-442 IVVGMLGMRTAA
+442 IVVGMLGMRTAV

-468 LAVQKACELFRGGS
+468 LAVQKAFELFRGGS

-548 SGAGTAAMG
+548 SGAGTGAMG
-557 ELMRAVEPLRPAW
+557 ELIRAVEPLRPAW

>member
-1 MANNVQTTTITIG
+1 MASNVQTTTITIG
-14 GSVSKSLQDA
+14 GEVSKSLKDA
-24 LSFANDGIKRIGTEM
+24 LSFANDGVKRLGDEAGKLELKLAAMKKSGTAY
-39 TLLDRR
+39 T
-45 LARLSTTSKEY
+45 
-56 ARMRT
+56 RMRA
-61 QVDALRASQEALER
+61 QADALRASQEALER
-75 IEAKRTANLE
+75 VEAKRTANLE

-90 RSAFGEARGALGT
+90 GASFKAARGTLGT

-127 AANLSRAQVSALGQA
+127 AANLSRAQVSALGRA
-142 ILEQSRTTNQGA
+142 ILQQSRATNQGA
-154 DALQR
+154 DDLQR
-159 SIKLMIDAGMDAQS
+159 SIKLMVAAGMDAQS

-224 RQGGLGLKDMAEVLP
+224 QQGSLGLKDMAQVLP
-239 TLGSSFEAMKLQGT
+239 VLGSSFEAMKLQGT

-258 LGAALQA
+258 LGAALEA

-275 AARNMKSFMSSVLSP
+275 AASNMKSFMSEVLSP
-290 ELQNKAKKSLN
+290 DIQEKAKKSLN

-311 QTDGGNPFD
+311 QTSGGNPFD

-334 KKIGALFG
+334 KKIGTLFS

-350 QPMIENWDSY
+350 QPMIENWDTY
-360 IRIRDTALNGSS
+360 IRVRDKALNGSA
-372 GTTDAAYV
+372 GTTDAAYA

-442 IVVGMLGMRTAA
+442 IVVGMLGMRAA
-454 LGARYAWTFLQGPI
+454 VLGARYAWTFLQGPI
-468 LAVQKACELFRGGS
+468 LGVQKAIQLFRGGS
-482 LLAQMGRFGPMAM
+482 LLAQLGRFGPMAT

-501 RIVATAVGAIGGG
+501 RIVATAIGAIGGG
-514 PIALAVA
+514 PIAVAVA

-581 DWLSRMLAPAQYTGN
+581 DWLSKMLEPAQYTGN
-596 ELSRVAQIGSF
+596 ELSRVAQIGSLVGEALLTNF
-607 LGTVLM
+607 RLVIQVIGGVVGAVVWLGEMLGTVAGFINETLGNIWESISQKATAAFDRILEKLKPVI
-613 EGLRMNIQ
+613 EGVGWFMDKLGGGVGAANDKALEVAEGGLHTAVGAANIY
-621 LISGLVQYVV
+621 SG
-631 WMGNVYTT
+631 MKARG
-639 VASGIGSVM
+639 G
-648 SMMWT
+648 
-653 TIKSGAESLF
+653 
-663 NWLVQKLDFLM
+663 
-674 PYVVKLMGFVEG
+674 G
-686 GIGKV
+686 GIGDMARV
-691 SALVGKGLDFGK
+691 AYAVGTNDNDGLNRRM
-703 EVLTGSAEAIGNGM
+703 AELSGAQGR
-717 IGYTN
+717 
-722 MRAGGRGGLDDA
+722 RAPD
-734 AGLVGD
+734 
-740 VATLDGPGAGKRWAG
+740 
-755 ISEATRGRTAP
+755 
-766 EMPSPSP
+766 MPSPTMRAP
-773 RGVTTVQQQQTNN
+773 TTVQQQQTNH

>member
-14 GSVSKSLQDA
+14 GEVSKSLKDA
-24 LSFANDGIKRIGTEM
+24 FSFANDGIKRLGTEV

-45 LARLSTTSKEY
+45 LARISTTSKEY

-61 QVDALRASQEALER
+61 QVDALRASQAALES
-75 IEAKRTANLE
+75 IEAKRAANLE
-85 KREKL
+85 KRGTL
-90 RSAFGEARGALGT
+90 GSAFGEARGALGS

-142 ILEQSRTTNQGA
+142 ILEQSRATNQGA
-154 DALQR
+154 DTLQR
-159 SIKLMIDAGMDAQS
+159 SIRLMIDAGMDAQS

-224 RQGGLGLKDMAEVLP
+224 RQGGLGLKDMAAVLP

-275 AARNMKSFMSSVLSP
+275 AASNMKNFMSAVLSP

-311 QTDGGNPFD
+311 QTNGGNPFD

-350 QPMIENWDSY
+350 QPMIENWDTY
-360 IRIRDTALNGSS
+360 IRIRDQALNGSA
-372 GTTDAAYV
+372 GTTDAAYAN
-380 DAMQTDPQK
+380 AMQTDPEK

-404 GAALLPAVGEAAV
+404 GAALLPAVGEAAL
-417 KLTELLNGVTSF
+417 KLTDLLNGVTSF

-442 IVVGMLGMRTAA
+442 IVVGMLGMRTAV

-468 LAVQKACELFRGGS
+468 LAAQKAFELFRGGS

-501 RIVATAVGAIGGG
+501 RVVATAVAAIGGG
-514 PIALAVA
+514 PITIAIA
-521 AITAGALL
+521 AITAGAIL

-540 LGGVWEGL
+540 LGGVWDGL
-548 SGAGTAAMG
+548 SNAGSAAMG

-570 EVMSGLIGQAW
+570 EVMSGLISQAW
-581 DWLSRMLAPAQYTGN
+581 DWLSRLMEPAQYTGN
-596 ELSRVAQIGSF
+596 ELSRVAEIGAVVGEALLFNFRMVIEVIGGVVQSVVWLGEL
-607 LGTVLM
+607 LGTVA
-613 EGLRMNIQ
+613 GFI
-621 LISGLVQYVV
+621 
-631 WMGNVYTT
+631 T
-639 VASGIGSVM
+639 
-648 SMMWT
+648 
-653 TIKSGAESLF
+653 ESLGAAWDF
-663 NWLVQKLDFLM
+663 VSEKATAAFDVILAKLKPVLEGVGWVMD
-674 PYVVKLMGFVEG
+674 KLGFGGGEG
-686 GIGKV
+686 PALGAAVGAGAAGAS
-691 SALVGKGLDFGK
+691 SAAGAIAGVAAVGG
-703 EVLTGSAEAIGNGM
+703 
-717 IGYTN
+717 
-722 MRAGGRGGLDDA
+722 DA
-734 AGLVGD
+734 AGRRPVELG
-740 VATLDGPGAGKRWAG
+740 GAQ
-755 ISEATRGRTAP
+755 GRAAP
-766 EMPSPSP
+766 ALPSPSMRVVP
-773 RGVTTVQQQQTNN
+773 NVQQQQTNN
-786 ITIHQQPGESSESV
+786 ITIHQQPGESGDAL

-811 NAVAARGGL
+811 NAVAARSGL

>member
-1 MANNVQTTTITIG
+1 MASNVQTTTITIG
-14 GSVSKSLQDA
+14 GEVSKSLKDA
-24 LSFANDGIKRIGTEM
+24 LSFANDGVKRLGDEAGKLELKLAAMKKSGTAY
-39 TLLDRR
+39 T
-45 LARLSTTSKEY
+45 
-56 ARMRT
+56 RMRA
-61 QVDALRASQEALER
+61 QADALRASQEALER
-75 IEAKRTANLE
+75 VEAKRNANLE

-90 RSAFGEARGALGT
+90 GASFKAARGTLGT

-142 ILEQSRTTNQGA
+142 ILQQSRATNQGA
-154 DALQR
+154 DDLQR
-159 SIKLMIDAGMDAQS
+159 SIKLMVAAGMDAQS

-224 RQGGLGLKDMAEVLP
+224 QQGSLGLKDMAQVLP
-239 TLGSSFEAMKLQGT
+239 VLGSSFEAMKLQGT

-258 LGAALQA
+258 LGAALEA

-275 AARNMKSFMSSVLSP
+275 AASNMKSFMSEVLSP
-290 ELQNKAKKSLN
+290 DIQEKAKKSLN
-301 LDLRKIIGDA
+301 LDLHKIIGDA
-311 QTDGGNPFD
+311 QTSGGNPFD

-334 KKIGALFG
+334 KKIGTLFS

-350 QPMIENWDSY
+350 QPMIENWDTY
-360 IRIRDTALNGSS
+360 IRVRDKALNGSA
-372 GTTDAAYV
+372 GTTDAAYA

-429 VQENPKLIANTTQ
+429 VHENPKLIANTTQ
-442 IVVGMLGMRTAA
+442 IVVGMLGMRTAV

-468 LAVQKACELFRGGS
+468 LGVQKAFQLFRGGS
-482 LLAQMGRFGPMAM
+482 LLAQLGRFGPMAM
-495 RLASGF
+495 RIASVF
-501 RIVATAVGAIGGG
+501 RVVATAVGAIGGG
-514 PIALAVA
+514 PIAVAVA
-521 AITAGALL
+521 ALTAGALL

-548 SGAGTAAMG
+548 SSAGTSAMG
-557 ELMRAVEPLRPAW
+557 ELMNAVAPVRPAW
-570 EVMSGLIGQAW
+570 EAVSALLGQAW

-596 ELSRVAQIGSF
+596 ELSRVGEIGKLVGEALMFNFRAVIQVAGFVAEVFRMIGEVIGTVAGFIVVTFGSAWDWVSAKVSSVIDTMMAKIVPF
-607 LGTVLM
+607 MEVVGTIMDKVGGVLGTAKDKIALGVNTAADAY
-613 EGLRMNIQ
+613 GAIRANGGIQ
-621 LISGLVQYVV
+621 LPPVMLAPASMHSASVQPR
-631 WMGNVYTT
+631 
-639 VASGIGSVM
+639 
-648 SMMWT
+648 
-653 TIKSGAESLF
+653 
-663 NWLVQKLDFLM
+663 M
-674 PYVVKLMGFVEG
+674 PN
-686 GIGKV
+686 
-691 SALVGKGLDFGK
+691 AFG
-703 EVLTGSAEAIGNGM
+703 TPAG
-717 IGYTN
+717 
-722 MRAGGRGGLDDA
+722 RA
-734 AGLVGD
+734 
-740 VATLDGPGAGKRWAG
+740 
-755 ISEATRGRTAP
+755 AP
-766 EMPSPSP
+766 EMPSPTP
-773 RGVTTVQQQQTNN
+773 RSATTVQQQQTNH
-786 ITIHQQPGESSESV
+786 ITIHQQPGESSEAV

>member
-224 RQGGLGLKDMAEVLP
+224 RQGGLGLKDMAEMLP

-275 AARNMKSFMSSVLSP
+275 AASNMKNFMSSVLSP

-442 IVVGMLGMRTAA
+442 IVVGMLGMRTAV

-468 LAVQKACELFRGGS
+468 LAVQKAFELFRGGS
-482 LLAQMGRFGPMAM
+482 LLAQVGRFGPMAM

-548 SGAGTAAMG
+548 SGAGTGAMG
-557 ELMRAVEPLRPAW
+557 ELIRAVEPLRPAW

>member
-1 MANNVQTTTITIG
+1 MASNVQTTTITIG
-14 GSVSKSLQDA
+14 GEVSKSLKDA
-24 LSFANDGIKRIGTEM
+24 LSFANDGVKRLGDEAGKLELKLAAMKKSGTAY
-39 TLLDRR
+39 T
-45 LARLSTTSKEY
+45 
-56 ARMRT
+56 RMRA
-61 QVDALRASQEALER
+61 QADALRASQEALER
-75 IEAKRTANLE
+75 VEAKRTANLE

-90 RSAFGEARGALGT
+90 GASFKAARGTLGT
-103 AVTALAKPVENASG
+103 AVTALAKPIENASG

-142 ILEQSRTTNQGA
+142 ILQQSRATNQGA
-154 DALQR
+154 DDLQR
-159 SIKLMIDAGMDAQS
+159 SIKLMVAAGMDAQS

-209 PSRMQNALDVLVVNS
+209 PSRMQNALDVLVANS
-224 RQGGLGLKDMAEVLP
+224 QQGSLGLKDMAQVLP
-239 TLGSSFEAMKLQGT
+239 VLGSSFEAMKLQGT

-258 LGAALQA
+258 LGAALEA

-275 AARNMKSFMSSVLSP
+275 AASNMKSFISEVLSP
-290 ELQNKAKKSLN
+290 DIQEKAKKSLN

-311 QTDGGNPFD
+311 QTSGGNPFD

-334 KKIGALFG
+334 KKIGTLFS

-350 QPMIENWDSY
+350 QPMIENWDTY
-360 IRIRDTALNGSS
+360 IRVRDKALNGSA
-372 GTTDAAYV
+372 GTTDAAYA

-429 VQENPKLIANTTQ
+429 VHENPKLIANTTQ
-442 IVVGMLGMRTAA
+442 IVVGMLGMRTAV

-468 LAVQKACELFRGGS
+468 LGVQKAFQLFRGGS
-482 LLAQMGRFGPMAM
+482 LLAQLGRFGPMAM
-495 RLASGF
+495 RIASVF
-501 RIVATAVGAIGGG
+501 RVVATAVGAIGGG
-514 PIALAVA
+514 PIAVAVA
-521 AITAGALL
+521 ALTAGALL

-548 SGAGTAAMG
+548 SSAGTSAMG
-557 ELMRAVEPLRPAW
+557 ELMNAVAPLRPAW
-570 EVMSGLIGQAW
+570 EAVSALLGQAW

-596 ELSRVAQIGSF
+596 ELSRVGEIGKLVGEALMFNFRAVIQVAGFVAEVFRMIGEVIGTVAGFIVVTFGSAWDWVSAKVSSVIDTMMAKIAPF
-607 LGTVLM
+607 MEVVGTIMDKVGGVLGTAKDKIALGVNTAADAY
-613 EGLRMNIQ
+613 GAIRANGGIQ
-621 LISGLVQYVV
+621 LPPVMLAPASMHSASVQPR
-631 WMGNVYTT
+631 
-639 VASGIGSVM
+639 
-648 SMMWT
+648 
-653 TIKSGAESLF
+653 
-663 NWLVQKLDFLM
+663 M
-674 PYVVKLMGFVEG
+674 PN
-686 GIGKV
+686 
-691 SALVGKGLDFGK
+691 AFG
-703 EVLTGSAEAIGNGM
+703 TPAG
-717 IGYTN
+717 
-722 MRAGGRGGLDDA
+722 RA
-734 AGLVGD
+734 
-740 VATLDGPGAGKRWAG
+740 
-755 ISEATRGRTAP
+755 AP
-766 EMPSPSP
+766 EMPSPTP
-773 RGVTTVQQQQTNN
+773 RSATTVQQQQTNH
-786 ITIHQQPGESSESV
+786 ITIHQQPGESSEAV

>member
-14 GSVSKSLQDA
+14 GSVSKSLKDA
-24 LSFANDGIKRIGTEM
+24 LSFANDGVKRLGDEAGKLELKLAAMKKSGTAY
-39 TLLDRR
+39 T
-45 LARLSTTSKEY
+45 
-56 ARMRT
+56 RMRA
-61 QVDALRASQEALER
+61 QADALRASQEALER
-75 IEAKRTANLE
+75 VEAKRTANLE

-90 RSAFGEARGALGT
+90 GASFKAARGTLGT

-142 ILEQSRTTNQGA
+142 ILQQSRATNQGA
-154 DALQR
+154 DDLQR
-159 SIKLMIDAGMDAQS
+159 SIRLMIDAGMDAQS

-239 TLGSSFEAMKLQGT
+239 ALGSSFEAMKLRGT

-275 AARNMKSFMSSVLSP
+275 AASNMKTFMSSVLSP

-320 AAMQGIIQATAGDQ
+320 AAMQGIIRATAGDQ

-350 QPMIENWDSY
+350 QPMIENWDTY
-360 IRIRDTALNGSS
+360 VRVRDKALNGSA
-372 GTTDAAYV
+372 GTTDAAYAA
-380 DAMQTDPQK
+380 AMQTDPQK

-442 IVVGMLGMRTAA
+442 IVVGMLGMRTAV

-468 LAVQKACELFRGGS
+468 LAAQKAFELFRGGS

-495 RLASGF
+495 RIASVF
-501 RIVATAVGAIGGG
+501 RVVATAVGAIGGG
-514 PIALAVA
+514 PIAVAVA
-521 AITAGALL
+521 ALTAGALL

-548 SGAGTAAMG
+548 SSAGTSAMG
-557 ELMRAVEPLRPAW
+557 ELMNAVAPLRPAW
-570 EVMSGLIGQAW
+570 EAVSALLGQAW

-596 ELSRVAQIGSF
+596 ELSRVGEIGKLVGEALMFNFRAVIQVAGFVAEVFRMIGEVIGTVAGFIVVTFGSAWDWVSAKVSSVIDTMMAKIAPF
-607 LGTVLM
+607 MEVVGTIMDKVGGVLGTAKDKIALGVNTAADAY
-613 EGLRMNIQ
+613 GAIRANGGIQ
-621 LISGLVQYVV
+621 LPPVMLAPASMHSASVQPR
-631 WMGNVYTT
+631 
-639 VASGIGSVM
+639 
-648 SMMWT
+648 
-653 TIKSGAESLF
+653 
-663 NWLVQKLDFLM
+663 M
-674 PYVVKLMGFVEG
+674 PN
-686 GIGKV
+686 
-691 SALVGKGLDFGK
+691 AFG
-703 EVLTGSAEAIGNGM
+703 TPAG
-717 IGYTN
+717 
-722 MRAGGRGGLDDA
+722 RA
-734 AGLVGD
+734 
-740 VATLDGPGAGKRWAG
+740 
-755 ISEATRGRTAP
+755 AP
-766 EMPSPSP
+766 EMPSPTP
-773 RGVTTVQQQQTNN
+773 RSATTVQQQQTNH
-786 ITIHQQPGESSESV
+786 ITIHQQPGESSEAV

>member
-1 MANNVQTTTITIG
+1 MASNVQTTTITIG
-14 GSVSKSLQDA
+14 GEVSKSLKDA
-24 LSFANDGIKRIGTEM
+24 LSFANDGVKRLGDEAGKLELKLAAMKKSGTAY
-39 TLLDRR
+39 T
-45 LARLSTTSKEY
+45 
-56 ARMRT
+56 RMRA
-61 QVDALRASQEALER
+61 QADALRASQEALER
-75 IEAKRTANLE
+75 VEAKRTANLE

-90 RSAFGEARGALGT
+90 GASFKAARGTLGT

-142 ILEQSRTTNQGA
+142 ILQQSRATNQGA
-154 DALQR
+154 DDLQR
-159 SIKLMIDAGMDAQS
+159 SIKLMVAAGMDAQS

-224 RQGGLGLKDMAEVLP
+224 QQGSLGLKDMAQVLP
-239 TLGSSFEAMKLQGT
+239 VLGSSFEAMKLQGT

-258 LGAALQA
+258 LGAALEA

-275 AARNMKSFMSSVLSP
+275 AASNMKSFMSEVLSP
-290 ELQNKAKKSLN
+290 DIQEKAKKSLN
-301 LDLRKIIGDA
+301 LDLHKIIGDA
-311 QTDGGNPFD
+311 QTSGGNPFD

-334 KKIGALFG
+334 KKIGTLFS

-350 QPMIENWDSY
+350 QPMIENWDTY
-360 IRIRDTALNGSS
+360 IRVRDKALNGSA
-372 GTTDAAYV
+372 GTTDAADA

-429 VQENPKLIANTTQ
+429 VHENPKLIANTTQ
-442 IVVGMLGMRTAA
+442 IVVGMLGMRTAV

-468 LAVQKACELFRGGS
+468 LGVQKAFQLFRGGS
-482 LLAQMGRFGPMAM
+482 LLAQLGRFGPMAM
-495 RLASGF
+495 RIASVF
-501 RIVATAVGAIGGG
+501 RVVATAVGAIGGG
-514 PIALAVA
+514 PIAVAVA
-521 AITAGALL
+521 ALTAGALL

-548 SGAGTAAMG
+548 SSAGTSAMG
-557 ELMRAVEPLRPAW
+557 ELMNAVAPVRPAW
-570 EVMSGLIGQAW
+570 EAVSALLGQAW

-596 ELSRVAQIGSF
+596 ELSRVGEIGKLVGEALMFNFRAVIQVAGFVAEVFRMIGEVIGTVAGFIVVTFGSAWDWVSAKVSSVIDTMMAKIVPF
-607 LGTVLM
+607 MEVVGTIMDKVGGVLGTAKDKIALGVNTAADAY
-613 EGLRMNIQ
+613 GAIRANGGIQ
-621 LISGLVQYVV
+621 LPPVMLAPASMHSASVQPR
-631 WMGNVYTT
+631 
-639 VASGIGSVM
+639 
-648 SMMWT
+648 
-653 TIKSGAESLF
+653 
-663 NWLVQKLDFLM
+663 M
-674 PYVVKLMGFVEG
+674 PN
-686 GIGKV
+686 
-691 SALVGKGLDFGK
+691 AFG
-703 EVLTGSAEAIGNGM
+703 TPAG
-717 IGYTN
+717 
-722 MRAGGRGGLDDA
+722 RA
-734 AGLVGD
+734 
-740 VATLDGPGAGKRWAG
+740 
-755 ISEATRGRTAP
+755 AP
-766 EMPSPSP
+766 EMPSPTP
-773 RGVTTVQQQQTNN
+773 RSATTVQQQQTNH
-786 ITIHQQPGESSESV
+786 ITIHQQPGESSEAV

>member
-1 MANNVQTTTITIG
+1 MASNVQTTTITIG
-14 GSVSKSLQDA
+14 GEVSKSLKDA
-24 LSFANDGIKRIGTEM
+24 LSFANDGVKRLGDEAGKLELKLAAMKKSGTAY
-39 TLLDRR
+39 T
-45 LARLSTTSKEY
+45 
-56 ARMRT
+56 RMRA
-61 QVDALRASQEALER
+61 QADALRASQEALER
-75 IEAKRTANLE
+75 VEAKRTANLE

-90 RSAFGEARGALGT
+90 GASFKAARGTLGT

-142 ILEQSRTTNQGA
+142 ILQQSRATNQGA
-154 DALQR
+154 DDLQR
-159 SIKLMIDAGMDAQS
+159 SIKLMVAAGMDAQS

-224 RQGGLGLKDMAEVLP
+224 QQGSLGLKDMAQVLP
-239 TLGSSFEAMKLQGT
+239 VLGSSFEAMKLQGT

-258 LGAALQA
+258 LGAALEA

-275 AARNMKSFMSSVLSP
+275 AASNMKSFMSEVLSP
-290 ELQNKAKKSLN
+290 DIQEKAKKSLN
-301 LDLRKIIGDA
+301 LDLHKIIGDA
-311 QTDGGNPFD
+311 QTSGGNPFD

-334 KKIGALFG
+334 KKIGTLFS

-350 QPMIENWDSY
+350 QPMMENWDTY
-360 IRIRDTALNGSS
+360 IRVRDKALNGSA
-372 GTTDAAYV
+372 GTTDAAYA

-429 VQENPKLIANTTQ
+429 VHENPKLIANTTQ
-442 IVVGMLGMRTAA
+442 IVVGMLGMRTAV

-468 LAVQKACELFRGGS
+468 LGVQKAFQLFRGGS
-482 LLAQMGRFGPMAM
+482 LLAQLGRFGPMAM
-495 RLASGF
+495 RIASVF
-501 RIVATAVGAIGGG
+501 RVVATAVGAIGGG
-514 PIALAVA
+514 PIAVAVA
-521 AITAGALL
+521 ALTAGALL

-540 LGGVWEGL
+540 LGGVWEGF
-548 SGAGTAAMG
+548 SSAGTSAMG
-557 ELMRAVEPLRPAW
+557 ELMNAVAPLRPAW
-570 EVMSGLIGQAW
+570 EAVSALLGQAW

-596 ELSRVAQIGSF
+596 ELSRVGEIGKLVGEALMFNFRAVIQVAGFVAEVFRMIGEVIGTVAGFIVVTFGSAWDWVSAKVSSVIDTMMAKIAPF
-607 LGTVLM
+607 MEVVGTIMDKVGGVLGTAKDKIALGVNTAADAY
-613 EGLRMNIQ
+613 GAIRANGGIQ
-621 LISGLVQYVV
+621 LPPVMLAPASMHSASVQPR
-631 WMGNVYTT
+631 
-639 VASGIGSVM
+639 
-648 SMMWT
+648 
-653 TIKSGAESLF
+653 
-663 NWLVQKLDFLM
+663 M
-674 PYVVKLMGFVEG
+674 PN
-686 GIGKV
+686 
-691 SALVGKGLDFGK
+691 AFG
-703 EVLTGSAEAIGNGM
+703 TPAG
-717 IGYTN
+717 
-722 MRAGGRGGLDDA
+722 RA
-734 AGLVGD
+734 
-740 VATLDGPGAGKRWAG
+740 
-755 ISEATRGRTAP
+755 AP
-766 EMPSPSP
+766 EMPSPTP
-773 RGVTTVQQQQTNN
+773 RSATTVQQQQTNH
-786 ITIHQQPGESSESV
+786 ITIHQQPGESSEAV

>member
-1 MANNVQTTTITIG
+1 M
-14 GSVSKSLQDA
+14 SKSLKDA
-24 LSFANDGIKRIGTEM
+24 LSFANDGVKRLGDEAGKLELKLAAMKKSGTAY
-39 TLLDRR
+39 T
-45 LARLSTTSKEY
+45 
-56 ARMRT
+56 RMRA
-61 QVDALRASQEALER
+61 QADALRASQEALER
-75 IEAKRTANLE
+75 VEAKRTANLE

-90 RSAFGEARGALGT
+90 GASFKAARGTLGT

-142 ILEQSRTTNQGA
+142 ILQQSRATNQGA
-154 DALQR
+154 DDLQR
-159 SIKLMIDAGMDAQS
+159 SIKLMVAAGMDAQS

-224 RQGGLGLKDMAEVLP
+224 QQGSLGLKDMAQVLP
-239 TLGSSFEAMKLQGT
+239 VLGSSFEAMKLQGT

-258 LGAALQA
+258 LGAALEA

-275 AARNMKSFMSSVLSP
+275 AASNMKSFMSEVLSP
-290 ELQNKAKKSLN
+290 DIQEKAKKSLN
-301 LDLRKIIGDA
+301 LDLHKIIGDA
-311 QTDGGNPFD
+311 QTSGGNPFD

-334 KKIGALFG
+334 KKIGTLFS

-350 QPMIENWDSY
+350 QPMIENWDTY
-360 IRIRDTALNGSS
+360 IRVRDKALNESA
-372 GTTDAAYV
+372 GTTDAAYA

-442 IVVGMLGMRTAA
+442 IVVGMLGMRTAV

-468 LAVQKACELFRGGS
+468 LGVQKAFELFRGGS
-482 LLAQMGRFGPMAM
+482 LLAQLGRFGPMAM
-495 RLASGF
+495 RIASVF
-501 RIVATAVGAIGGG
+501 RVVATAVGAIGGG
-514 PIALAVA
+514 PIAVAVA
-521 AITAGALL
+521 ALTAGALL

-548 SGAGTAAMG
+548 SSAGTSAMG
-557 ELMRAVEPLRPAW
+557 ELMNAVAPLRPAW
-570 EVMSGLIGQAW
+570 EAVSALLGQAW

-596 ELSRVAQIGSF
+596 ELSRVGEIGKLVGEALMFNFRAVIQVAGFVAEVFRMIGEVIGTVAGFIVVTFGSAWDWVSAKVSSVIDTMMAKIAPF
-607 LGTVLM
+607 MEVVGTIMDKVGGVLGTAKDKIALGVNTAADAY
-613 EGLRMNIQ
+613 GAIRANGGIQ
-621 LISGLVQYVV
+621 LPPVMLAPASMHSASVQPR
-631 WMGNVYTT
+631 
-639 VASGIGSVM
+639 
-648 SMMWT
+648 
-653 TIKSGAESLF
+653 
-663 NWLVQKLDFLM
+663 M
-674 PYVVKLMGFVEG
+674 PN
-686 GIGKV
+686 
-691 SALVGKGLDFGK
+691 AFG
-703 EVLTGSAEAIGNGM
+703 TPAG
-717 IGYTN
+717 
-722 MRAGGRGGLDDA
+722 RA
-734 AGLVGD
+734 
-740 VATLDGPGAGKRWAG
+740 
-755 ISEATRGRTAP
+755 AP
-766 EMPSPSP
+766 EMPSPTP
-773 RGVTTVQQQQTNN
+773 RSATTVQQQQTNH
-786 ITIHQQPGESSESV
+786 ITIHQQPGESSEAV

>member
-1 MANNVQTTTITIG
+1 MASNVQTTTITIG
-14 GSVSKSLQDA
+14 GEVSKSLKDA
-24 LSFANDGIKRIGTEM
+24 LSFANDGVKRLGDEAGKLELKLAAMKKSGTAY
-39 TLLDRR
+39 T
-45 LARLSTTSKEY
+45 
-56 ARMRT
+56 RMRA
-61 QVDALRASQEALER
+61 QADALRASQEALER
-75 IEAKRTANLE
+75 VEAKRTANLE

-90 RSAFGEARGALGT
+90 GASFKAARGTLGT
-103 AVTALAKPVENASG
+103 AVTALAKPIENASG

-142 ILEQSRTTNQGA
+142 ILQQSRATNQGA
-154 DALQR
+154 DDLQR
-159 SIKLMIDAGMDAQS
+159 SIKLMVAAGMDAQS

-209 PSRMQNALDVLVVNS
+209 PSRMQNALDVLVANS
-224 RQGGLGLKDMAEVLP
+224 QQGSLGLKDMAQVLP
-239 TLGSSFEAMKLQGT
+239 VLGSSFEAMKLQGT

-258 LGAALQA
+258 LGAALEA

-275 AARNMKSFMSSVLSP
+275 AASNMKSFISEVLSP
-290 ELQNKAKKSLN
+290 DIQEKAKKSLN

-311 QTDGGNPFD
+311 QTSGGNPFD

-334 KKIGALFG
+334 KKIGTLFS

-350 QPMIENWDSY
+350 QPMIENWDTY
-360 IRIRDTALNGSS
+360 IRVRDKALNGSA
-372 GTTDAAYV
+372 GTTDAAYA

-429 VQENPKLIANTTQ
+429 VHENPKLIANTTQ
-442 IVVGMLGMRTAA
+442 IVVGMLGMRTAV

-468 LAVQKACELFRGGS
+468 LGVQKAFQLFRGGS
-482 LLAQMGRFGPMAM
+482 LLAQLGRFGPMAM
-495 RLASGF
+495 RIASVF
-501 RIVATAVGAIGGG
+501 RVVATAVGAIGGG
-514 PIALAVA
+514 PIAVAVA
-521 AITAGALL
+521 ALTAGALL

-548 SGAGTAAMG
+548 SSAGTSAMG
-557 ELMRAVEPLRPAW
+557 ELMNAVAPLRPAW
-570 EVMSGLIGQAW
+570 EAVSALLGQAW

-596 ELSRVAQIGSF
+596 ELSRVGEIGKLVGEALMFNFRAVIQVAGFVAEVFRMIGEVIGTVAGFIVVTFGSAWDWVSAKVSSLIDTMMAKIAPF
-607 LGTVLM
+607 MEVVGTIMDKVGGVLGTAKDKIALGVNTAADAY
-613 EGLRMNIQ
+613 GAIRANGGIQ
-621 LISGLVQYVV
+621 LPPVMLAPASMHSASVQPR
-631 WMGNVYTT
+631 
-639 VASGIGSVM
+639 
-648 SMMWT
+648 
-653 TIKSGAESLF
+653 
-663 NWLVQKLDFLM
+663 M
-674 PYVVKLMGFVEG
+674 PN
-686 GIGKV
+686 
-691 SALVGKGLDFGK
+691 AFG
-703 EVLTGSAEAIGNGM
+703 TPAG
-717 IGYTN
+717 
-722 MRAGGRGGLDDA
+722 RA
-734 AGLVGD
+734 
-740 VATLDGPGAGKRWAG
+740 
-755 ISEATRGRTAP
+755 AP
-766 EMPSPSP
+766 EMPSPTP
-773 RGVTTVQQQQTNN
+773 RSATTVQQQQTNH
-786 ITIHQQPGESSESV
+786 ITIHQQPGESSEAV